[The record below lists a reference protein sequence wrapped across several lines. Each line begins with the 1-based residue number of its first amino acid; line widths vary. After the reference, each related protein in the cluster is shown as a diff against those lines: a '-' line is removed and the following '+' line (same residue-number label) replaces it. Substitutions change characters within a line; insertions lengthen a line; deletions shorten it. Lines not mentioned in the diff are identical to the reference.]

1 MAWQSSGER
10 FSVSDSGFECLICM
24 KRGTLEWYAKHPCNY
39 RKPAPLERQES
50 GDHISDLLDAR
61 AKHYGKFVD
70 QARIAQDLKTV
81 VHRERGHSNLSVDQ
95 AEALDMILHKIAR
108 IINGDPNHIDSWVD
122 VAGYASLISDRL
134 QGIAR

>member
-10 FSVSDSGFECLICM
+10 FSVSDYEFECSICR
-24 KRGTLEWYAKHPCNY
+24 KRGNSVWYAKHPCNY

-50 GDHISDLLDAR
+50 GASVTALLDER

-70 QARIAQDLKTV
+70 LARIAQDLKTV
-81 VHRERGHSNLSVDQ
+81 VRKERGHNSLSVDQ
-95 AEALDMILHKIAR
+95 AESLEMILHKIAR